1 MNATGIIC
9 LIEDKNI
16 SNQITRLTRGFIFI
30 CLGKKELESNCTVD
44 LGSALPTMSSM
55 RTCDNVVG
63 IAAVS
68 ETSILA
74 VDGSGCSSR
83 KRSEAASSS
92 SSPNGLISDSATFS
106 QPIKH
111 PNPLHV
117 ATSPVCIYAIYE
129 EKVNN
134 NSNSNIEG
142 SQLKILKG
150 HYQRQLQ
157 TYSQHDCQNN

>member
-16 SNQITRLTRGFIFI
+16 SNQIQ
-30 CLGKKELESNCTVD
+30 GKKELESNCTVVD

-68 ETSILA
+68 DTSILA

-83 KRSEAASSS
+83 KRSEAAVYVQDVHDAFHRLLDKKLSSS
-92 SSPNGLISDSATFS
+92 SSPKGLISDSATFS
-106 QPIKH
+106 QPIRPPTLRLFKFGKRFLTRGDILTYTYTRA
-111 PNPLHV
+111 NKK
-117 ATSPVCIYAIYE
+117 SE
-129 EKVNN
+129 
-134 NSNSNIEG
+134 NI
-142 SQLKILKG
+142 ILS
-150 HYQRQLQ
+150 HRS
-157 TYSQHDCQNN
+157 TN